1 MKRLLTLITAL
12 FLTSVAIAQEPFSV
26 QLPNDTLK
34 LGTLKI
40 IKINGEVKKS
50 WTDII
55 RYFDYDA
62 VKLNY
67 TPKKILPNAEI
78 QTEWLAFDLGI
89 AGYRDYTKYDITR
102 AFFYPALGI
111 PVTKR
116 KMQPKNSSS
125 NVNIWVVQQKLNVY
139 KHKYYFKYGI
149 GFEMFNYYYSNPV
162 NFRNDSRMYISI
174 DGPSDKGPGLTYS
187 KNKLYINYLT
197 VPLILSRTYKFK
209 KTQDINVAGGVNIG
223 YLLNTRNKQISEALG
238 KKKYEGDF
246 NFSDYKMSGVF
257 QIGIGDVKFYGTAA
271 LTNTIDKTTSNQSF
285 YPYTFGIR
293 FSKF

>member
-1 MKRLLTLITAL
+1 MNRIPTLIMAL
-12 FLTSVAIAQEPFSV
+12 FLTTVAMAQEPIAV

-34 LGTLKI
+34 LGALKI
-40 IKINGEVKKS
+40 IKINGEVKKN
-50 WTDII
+50 WTDVI
-55 RYFDYDA
+55 RYFDYGA

-67 TPKKILPNAEI
+67 TPKKIMPNAEL

-89 AGYRDYTKYDITR
+89 AGYMDYTKYDATK
-102 AFFYPALGI
+102 AFTSPAVGI
-111 PVTKR
+111 PVTKL
-116 KMQPKNSSS
+116 KMQPKNSST

-139 KHKYYFKYGI
+139 KQKYYLKYGL
-149 GFEMFNYYYSNPV
+149 GFEMFNYYYANGV
-162 NFRNDSRMYISI
+162 DFRNNDKMYIS
-174 DGPSDKGPGLTYS
+174 LTNNTY
-187 KNKLYINYLT
+187 KKDKLYINYLT

-209 KTQDINVAGGVNIG
+209 KIQDINVAGGVNIG
-223 YLLNTRNKQISEALG
+223 YLLNTRNKQISDALG
-238 KKKYEGDF
+238 KKKYDGDF
-246 NFSDYKMSGVF
+246 NFNDYKMSGVF

>member
-1 MKRLLTLITAL
+1 MNRLLTLIMAL
-12 FLTSVAIAQEPFSV
+12 FLTSDLIAQEPAAV

-34 LGTLKI
+34 LGALKI
-40 IKINGEVKKS
+40 IKINGEVKKN
-50 WTDII
+50 WTDVI

-67 TPKKILPNAEI
+67 TPKKIMPNAEL

-89 AGYRDYTKYDITR
+89 AGYMDYTKYDITP
-102 AFFYPALGI
+102 AFTKPVIGI
-111 PVTKR
+111 PVSNR
-116 KMQPKNSSS
+116 KMQPKNSST
-125 NVNIWVVQQKLNVY
+125 NVNIWLVQQKLNLY

-149 GFEMFNYYYSNPV
+149 GFEMLNYYYANGV
-162 NFRNDSRMYISI
+162 DFRNDDRMYIS
-174 DGPSDKGPGLTYS
+174 LTNNTY
-187 KNKLYINYLT
+187 KKDKLYINYLT

-209 KTQDINVAGGVNIG
+209 KIQDINVAGGVNIG
-223 YLLNTRNKQISEALG
+223 YLLNARNKQISDALG
-238 KKKYEGDF
+238 KKKYDGDF
-246 NFSDYKMSGVF
+246 NFNDYKMSGVF

-271 LTNTIDKTTSNQSF
+271 LTNIIDKGTINQSF

>member
-1 MKRLLTLITAL
+1 MNRLLTLIMAL
-12 FLTSVAIAQEPFSV
+12 FLTYVVLAQEPTAV

-34 LGTLKI
+34 LGALKI
-40 IKINGEVKKS
+40 IKINGEVKKN
-50 WTDII
+50 WTDVI

-67 TPKKILPNAEI
+67 TPKKIMPNAEL

-89 AGYRDYTKYDITR
+89 AGYMDYTKYDATK
-102 AFFYPALGI
+102 AFTSPAIGI

-116 KMQPKNSSS
+116 KMQPKNSST
-125 NVNIWVVQQKLNVY
+125 NVNIWVVQQKLNLY

-149 GFEMFNYYYSNPV
+149 GFEMFNYYYANGV
-162 NFRNDSRMYISI
+162 DFRNDDRMYIS
-174 DGPSDKGPGLTYS
+174 LTNNNY
-187 KNKLYINYLT
+187 KKDKLYINYLT

-209 KTQDINVAGGVNIG
+209 KIQDINIAGGVNIG
-223 YLLNTRNKQISEALG
+223 YLLNAKNKQISDALG
-238 KKKYEGDF
+238 KKKYDGDF
-246 NFSDYKMSGVF
+246 NFNNYKMSGVF

-271 LTNTIDKTTSNQSF
+271 LTNTIDKGTSNQSF

>member
-1 MKRLLTLITAL
+1 MAL
-12 FLTSVAIAQEPFSV
+12 FLTSVAIAQEPAAV

-89 AGYRDYTKYDITR
+89 AGYMDYTKYDITR
-102 AFFYPALGI
+102 AFTNPLVGI
-111 PVTKR
+111 RVTKR

-125 NVNIWVVQQKLNVY
+125 NVNIWVVQQKLNLY

-149 GFEMFNYYYSNPV
+149 GFEMLNYYYSNPV
-162 NFRNDSRMYISI
+162 NFRNDPESYISI
-174 DGPSDKGPGLTYS
+174 DGPSEKGPGLTYS

-209 KTQDINVAGGVNIG
+209 KTQDINVAGGVNFG
-223 YLLNTRNKQISEALG
+223 YLLNTRNKQISEASG
-238 KKKYEGDF
+238 KKKYDGDF

-257 QIGIGDVKFYGTAA
+257 QIGIGDVKFYGTTA
-271 LTNTIDKTTSNQSF
+271 LTNIIDKGTSNQSF

>member
-1 MKRLLTLITAL
+1 M
-12 FLTSVAIAQEPFSV
+12 
-26 QLPNDTLK
+26 
-34 LGTLKI
+34 
-40 IKINGEVKKS
+40 
-50 WTDII
+50 
-55 RYFDYDA
+55 
-62 VKLNY
+62 
-67 TPKKILPNAEI
+67 PNAEL

-89 AGYRDYTKYDITR
+89 AGYMDYTKYDITG
-102 AFFYPALGI
+102 AFTSPAVGI

-139 KHKYYFKYGI
+139 KQKYYFKYGL
-149 GFEMFNYYYSNPV
+149 GFEMFNYYYANGV
-162 NFRNDSRMYISI
+162 DFRNNDKMYIS
-174 DGPSDKGPGLTYS
+174 LTNNTY
-187 KNKLYINYLT
+187 KKDKLYINYLT

-209 KTQDINVAGGVNIG
+209 KIQDISVAGGVNIG
-223 YLLNTRNKQISEALG
+223 YLLNTRNKQISEDSG
-238 KKKYEGDF
+238 KKKYDGDF

>member
-1 MKRLLTLITAL
+1 MNRLLILITAL
-12 FLTSVAIAQEPFSV
+12 FLTSVAIAQEPLAV

-34 LGTLKI
+34 LGALKV
-40 IKINGEVKKS
+40 IKINGEVKKK
-50 WTDII
+50 WTDVI
-55 RYFDYDA
+55 RNFDYDA
-62 VKLNY
+62 VKVNY

-89 AGYRDYTKYDITR
+89 AGYMDYTKYDITR
-102 AFFYPALGI
+102 AFTNPAVGV

-116 KMQPKNSSS
+116 KMQPKNNST
-125 NVNIWVVQQKLNVY
+125 NVNIWVVQQELNVY
-139 KHKYYFKYGI
+139 KHKYYFKYGL
-149 GFEMFNYYYSNPV
+149 GFEMFNYYYANGV
-162 NFRNDSRMYISI
+162 DFRNDDRMYIS
-174 DGPSDKGPGLTYS
+174 LTNNTY
-187 KNKLYINYLT
+187 KKDKLYINYLT

-209 KTQDINVAGGVNIG
+209 KIQDINVAGGVNIG
-223 YLLNTRNKQISEALG
+223 YLLNTRNKQISESLG
-238 KKKYEGDF
+238 KKKYDGDF
-246 NFSDYKMSGVF
+246 NFSDYKMSGIF

>member
-1 MKRLLTLITAL
+1 MNRLLTLIMAL
-12 FLTSVAIAQEPFSV
+12 FLTSVAIAQEPAAV

-34 LGTLKI
+34 LGALKI
-40 IKINGEVKKS
+40 IKINGEVKKN
-50 WTDII
+50 WTDVI

-67 TPKKILPNAEI
+67 TPKKIMPNAEL

-89 AGYRDYTKYDITR
+89 AGYMDYTKYDVTK
-102 AFFYPALGI
+102 AFTSPAVGI
-111 PVTKR
+111 PVSKR
-116 KMQPKNSSS
+116 KMQPKNSST
-125 NVNIWVVQQKLNVY
+125 NVNIWLVQQKLNLY
-139 KHKYYFKYGI
+139 KQKYYFKYGI
-149 GFEMFNYYYSNPV
+149 GFEMFNYYYANGV
-162 NFRNDSRMYISI
+162 IFRNNDKMYISLN
-174 DGPSDKGPGLTYS
+174 DTDYK

-209 KTQDINVAGGVNIG
+209 KIQDINVAGGVNIG
-223 YLLNTRNKQISEALG
+223 YLLNARNKQISDALG
-238 KKKYEGDF
+238 KKKYDGDF
-246 NFSDYKMSGVF
+246 NFNDYKMSGVF

-271 LTNTIDKTTSNQSF
+271 LTNTIDKATSNQSF

>member
-1 MKRLLTLITAL
+1 MNRILTLIIAF
-12 FLTSVAIAQEPFSV
+12 FLTSVAIAQEPVAV

-34 LGTLKI
+34 LGSLKI
-40 IKINGEVKKS
+40 IKINGEVKNN
-50 WTDII
+50 WTDVI

-62 VKLNY
+62 VKVNY

-89 AGYRDYTKYDITR
+89 AGYMDYTKYDVTPN
-102 AFFYPALGI
+102 FTKPVVGI
-111 PVTKR
+111 PVTNR
-116 KMQPKNSSS
+116 KMQPKNSST

-149 GFEMFNYYYSNPV
+149 GFEMFNYYYANGV
-162 NFRNDSRMYISI
+162 DFRNNDKMYIS
-174 DGPSDKGPGLTYS
+174 LTNNTYS

-209 KTQDINVAGGVNIG
+209 KIQDINVAGGVNIG

-238 KKKYEGDF
+238 KKKYDGDF
-246 NFSDYKMSGVF
+246 NLNDYKMSGVF

-271 LTNTIDKTTSNQSF
+271 LTNIIDKGTSNQSF

>member
-1 MKRLLTLITAL
+1 MNRLLTLIMVL
-12 FLTSVAIAQEPFSV
+12 FFSSMSMAQDAPAV
-26 QLPNDTLK
+26 LLPNDTLK
-34 LGTLKI
+34 LGSLKI
-40 IKINGEVKKS
+40 IKINGEVKKN
-50 WTDII
+50 WTDVI

-62 VKLNY
+62 VKVNY

-89 AGYRDYTKYDITR
+89 AGYMDYTKYDITR
-102 AFFYPALGI
+102 AFTNPAVGI

-116 KMQPKNSSS
+116 KMQPKNSST
-125 NVNIWVVQQKLNVY
+125 NVNIWVVQQKLNLY
-139 KHKYYFKYGI
+139 KHKYYFKYGL
-149 GFEMFNYYYSNPV
+149 GFEMFNYYYANGV
-162 NFRNDSRMYISI
+162 DFRNNDKMYIS
-174 DGPSDKGPGLTYS
+174 LTNNTY
-187 KNKLYINYLT
+187 KKDKLYINYLT

-209 KTQDINVAGGVNIG
+209 KIQDISVAGGVNIG
-223 YLLNTRNKQISEALG
+223 YLLNTRNKQISEDSG
-238 KKKYEGDF
+238 KKKYDGDF

>member
-1 MKRLLTLITAL
+1 MNRLLTLIAL
-12 FLTSVAIAQEPFSV
+12 ILTSALMAQEPVAV

-34 LGTLKI
+34 LGALKI
-40 IKINGEVKKS
+40 IKINGEVKKN
-50 WTDII
+50 WTDVI

-62 VKLNY
+62 VRVKY
-67 TPKKILPNAEI
+67 TAKKILPNAEI

-89 AGYRDYTKYDITR
+89 AGYMDYTKYDITR
-102 AFFYPALGI
+102 AFTNPAVGI
-111 PVTKR
+111 PVSKR
-116 KMQPKNSSS
+116 KMQPKNSST

-139 KHKYYFKYGI
+139 KHKYYFKYGL
-149 GFEMFNYYYSNPV
+149 GFEMFNYYYANGV
-162 NFRNDSRMYISI
+162 DFRNDDRMYIS
-174 DGPSDKGPGLTYS
+174 LTNNTY
-187 KNKLYINYLT
+187 KKDKLYINYLT
-197 VPLILSRTYKFK
+197 IPLILSRSYKFK

-223 YLLNTRNKQISEALG
+223 YLLNTRNKQISEASG
-238 KKKYEGDF
+238 KKKYDGDF

-257 QIGIGDVKFYGTAA
+257 QIGLGDVKFYGTAA